1 MQEWAVLN
9 KLNDKTVQRVF
20 GRVILGIKT
29 CEVFLCFLAIIFL
42 GFIVLT
48 SYWLLCI
55 NCFTSLFNNDNDF
68 QDITSIRW
76 FSVYL
81 ISGRTGISKCLLLR
95 SEKKKTGVP
104 GEKPL
109 GAKERTSTSRH
120 PWSLTRVP
128 PMSTYNQHDEM
139 LWSSYDIGKS
149 KGKDGTHSI
158 IVGQTEACRAEKN
171 GFRRWSPSNL
181 RVWIKPRTR
190 S

>member
-48 SYWLLCI
+48 SYWLLCV

-81 ISGRTGISKCLLLR
+81 ISGRTGISNCLLLR
-95 SEKKKTGVP
+95 SEKKKP
-104 GEKPL
+104 E
-109 GAKERTSTSRH
+109 
-120 PWSLTRVP
+120 
-128 PMSTYNQHDEM
+128 YQ
-139 LWSSYDIGKS
+139 
-149 KGKDGTHSI
+149 
-158 IVGQTEACRAEKN
+158 EKN
-171 GFRRWSPSNL
+171 LSEQKREPARH
-181 RVWIKPRTR
+181 VTR
-190 S
+190 EVHRFFSTKTSIRHHFCFCKRAGLPFLYVS

>member
-48 SYWLLCI
+48 SYWLLCV

-95 SEKKKTGVP
+95 SEKKKNRSTRR
-104 GEKPL
+104 K
-109 GAKERTSTSRH
+109 TSR
-120 PWSLTRVP
+120 SKRE
-128 PMSTYNQHDEM
+128 NQHVTSPVKSTGFFQQRHR
-139 LWSSYDIGKS
+139 LDIIFVFVREQAFPS
-149 KGKDGTHSI
+149 CMWAS
-158 IVGQTEACRAEKN
+158 VG
-171 GFRRWSPSNL
+171 FS
-181 RVWIKPRTR
+181 
-190 S
+190 